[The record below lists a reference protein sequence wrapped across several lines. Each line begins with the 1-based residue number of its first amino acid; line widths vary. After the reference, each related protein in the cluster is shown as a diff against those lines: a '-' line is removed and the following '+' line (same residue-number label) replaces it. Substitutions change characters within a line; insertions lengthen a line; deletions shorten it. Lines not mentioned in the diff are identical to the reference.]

1 MEETVSLI
9 RTKSLDVCQSSEYI
23 LSDVNLDIA
32 LGEFVYLLGKVGSG
46 KSSLLKT
53 LYADLPIEKGEVHV
67 LGYDLKK
74 IKKSQI
80 PYLRRKMGIIFQN
93 LELLN
98 DRNVYDNLK
107 FALKATGWKKKKDIR
122 RRIFDVLESVGM
134 IGKINSFPQELSGGQ
149 KQCINIAR
157 AILNSP
163 ALIIADEPCANLD
176 AESGEKIMNI
186 LSELNKNGST
196 VIVVTHNCSIIEKHN
211 GVMYLCKNHRVIKI
225 EDVSEQE
232 F

>member
-107 FALKATGWKKKKDIR
+107 FALKATGWKKKK
-122 RRIFDVLESVGM
+122 
-134 IGKINSFPQELSGGQ
+134 
-149 KQCINIAR
+149 
-157 AILNSP
+157 IL
-163 ALIIADEPCANLD
+163 
-176 AESGEKIMNI
+176 
-186 LSELNKNGST
+186 
-196 VIVVTHNCSIIEKHN
+196 
-211 GVMYLCKNHRVIKI
+211 
-225 EDVSEQE
+225 EDV
-232 F
+232 FLKFWILLA